1 MMLLAG
7 MQRNASPPAA
17 LMTDDSCLFDPAIQ
31 VLFKA
36 DAEYSQYGRGPGE
49 ESDAGVQIL
58 DPGHSLGAR
67 IAQDSCSSFRIALN
81 N

>member
-1 MMLLAG
+1 MALSAG
-7 MQRNASPPAA
+7 VQRNVLSRAT
-17 LMTDDSCLFDPAIQ
+17 LMSNDSCLFGAALQ

>member
-31 VLFKA
+31 LAVN
-36 DAEYSQYGRGPGE
+36 SQYGRGADGG
-49 ESDAGVQIL
+49 SDTDMRIL
-58 DPGHSLGAR
+58 GPGHSLGGR
-67 IAQDSCSSFRIALN
+67 IAQESYSSFRVVLN